1 MGGEIDWNVPIPGR
15 EQMYQ
20 ALKSLGRPTE
30 LVVYP
35 LNATN
40 SKRRPT
46 SKAVSSAAWTGT
58 TTM

>member
-46 SKAVSSAAWTGT
+46 SKAVSSAA
-58 TTM
+58 